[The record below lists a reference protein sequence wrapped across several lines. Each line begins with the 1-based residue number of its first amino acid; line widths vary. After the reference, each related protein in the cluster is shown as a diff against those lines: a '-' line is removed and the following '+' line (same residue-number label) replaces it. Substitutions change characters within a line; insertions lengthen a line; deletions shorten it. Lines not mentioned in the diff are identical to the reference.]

1 MIATGLDRL
10 LAEPAAL
17 AGRRYGLLAHGA
29 SVTRRSRAGPPRAR
43 RRRRVARRAL
53 FGPEHGYYGVEQD
66 MVAAREPSATRGPAS
81 PIVSLYGDDERSL
94 AACRRRVRRAS
105 TCC

>member
-10 LAEPAAL
+10 LQDPGEL

-29 SVTRRSRAGPPRAR
+29 SVTAGCVPAHLALAAAGAPPSR
-43 RRRRVARRAL
+43 L

-66 MVAAREPSATRGPAS
+66 MVPEREPA
-81 PIVSLYGDDERSL
+81 RSVD
-94 AACRRRVRRAS
+94 RRRDRLALR
-105 TCC
+105 